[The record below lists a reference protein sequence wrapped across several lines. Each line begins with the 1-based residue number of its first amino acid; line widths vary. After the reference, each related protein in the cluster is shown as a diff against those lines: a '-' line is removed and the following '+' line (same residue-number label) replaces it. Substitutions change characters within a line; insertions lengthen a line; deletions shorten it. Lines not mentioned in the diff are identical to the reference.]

1 MHRGGSVA
9 AFVAV
14 AFTVTGCGSLPP
26 NSSAAA
32 QAATAFRIDVQRSD
46 GAAACG
52 LLAPETRHEVVQS
65 VGRPC
70 AVAILHDGVL
80 GGHTTPVH
88 VDAYGQAARVV
99 YPDDVL
105 FLADF
110 PAGWRL
116 TAAGCTPR
124 VDRPYDCS
132 VKGS

>member
-1 MHRGGSVA
+1 MQRAASVA

-14 AFTVTGCGSLPP
+14 ALSATSCGSLSP
-26 NSSAAA
+26 NPSAAA
-32 QAATAFRIDVQRSD
+32 QAATAFRSDVQRSD

-65 VGRPC
+65 AGKPC
-70 AVAILHDGVL
+70 AIAILHEGVS
-80 GGHTTPVH
+80 GGRASPVH

-99 YPDDVL
+99 YADDVV

-116 TAAGCTPR
+116 TAAGCTAR

-132 VKGS
+132 LKGS